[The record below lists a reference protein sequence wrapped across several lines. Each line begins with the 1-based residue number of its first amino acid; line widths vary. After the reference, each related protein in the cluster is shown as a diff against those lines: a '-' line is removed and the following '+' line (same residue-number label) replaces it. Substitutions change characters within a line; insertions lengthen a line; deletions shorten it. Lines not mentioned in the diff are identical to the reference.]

1 MPAQAGLESKA
12 SDPAAVDAYLKV
24 AKHPLLPVVV
34 ALRKIILKTDP
45 QIGEEIKWNAPAF
58 FYAGPMKP
66 SDPKEYRRYLII
78 FNLAKKD
85 CVRLVFWRG
94 DRAGDKSGFLTGDYA
109 DGRRLATVA
118 SMIEVKTRTM
128 ALQAALRKQLKH
140 LV

>member
-1 MPAQAGLESKA
+1 MPAQAGLETKA
-12 SDPAAVDAYLKV
+12 SESAAVDAFLKA

-66 SDPKEYRRYLII
+66 SNPKEYRRYLII

-94 DRAGDKSGFLTGDYA
+94 DRAGDKSGFLTGDYK
-109 DGRRLATVA
+109 DGRRLALVHNLA
-118 SMIEVKTRTM
+118 EMKARTR
-128 ALQAALRKQLKH
+128 ALQSALKNQLKR
-140 LV
+140 LE